1 MKTSMRILDAGCGI
15 GRWTIQLIKHFP
27 DAEII
32 ALDHKRRLPK
42 LKGIKFIKG
51 SIEKIPL
58 PNDHFDVVII
68 SRVLPYVDMERAI
81 KEIDRVTKKDGL
93 IVYELMQVGYYLEK
107 LLKGS
112 CKRILNFINWWFYSN
127 FESKL
132 FKKYD
137 NIDSW
142 IMTRYYSENNII
154 ELYPL
159 KYWKGIPVYSLL
171 FMNEQGKV
179 YKKALHNKIKK
190 IAKEI
195 LNEET

>member
-1 MKTSMRILDAGCGI
+1 MKILDAGAGI
-15 GRWTIQLIKHFP
+15 GRWTKQLVNQFP
-27 DAEII
+27 NDEII

-42 LKGIKFIKG
+42 IKKVKFVKG

-68 SRVLPYVDMERAI
+68 SRVLPYVDMKKAI
-81 KEIDRVTKKDGL
+81 KEIDRVTKEDGL
-93 IVYELMQVGYYLEK
+93 IVYELMQVGYYLNK
-107 LLKGS
+107 LLKGN
-112 CKRILNFINWWFYSN
+112 CKRILNFINWWFYSI

-132 FKKYD
+132 FKKCD

-142 IMTRYYSENNII
+142 IMIRYYSKNNII

-159 KYWKGIPVYSLL
+159 KYWKCFPVYSLL
-171 FMNEQGKV
+171 FMNNEGKI
-179 YKKALHNKIKK
+179 YKKTLHNKINK
-190 IAKEI
+190 IAKKI